1 MKQCAI
7 QIITEDPFKGG
18 HNGARWIALAK
29 DINRKIGRYENVVPY
44 HPKGSYYY
52 NGTKLNKEFFFRL
65 FHGYNNDANI
75 ATFDIFRNPT
85 MEELIEISN
94 AAKYV
99 GIKINLKTGKYIG
112 KLK

>member
-18 HNGARWIALAK
+18 RSGARWIALAK
-29 DINRKIGRYENVVPY
+29 DIDDIGGKYLNVNSF
-44 HPKGSYYY
+44 HPK
-52 NGTKLNKEFFFRL
+52 NGWGPTKLDKYFFERL
-65 FHGYNNDANI
+65 FHGNNFANI
-75 ATFDIFRNPT
+75 YKYDIIRNPT

-94 AAKYV
+94 AAKDV

>member
-18 HNGARWIALAK
+18 RKGSRWISLAK
-29 DINRKIGRYENVVPY
+29 DIDYIDGVYRNVNPF
-44 HPKGSYYY
+44 HPKGWWS
-52 NGTKLNKEFFFRL
+52 TKLDKYFFYKL
-65 FHGYNNDANI
+65 FHGNI
-75 ATFDIFRNPT
+75 FAHISKCDIIRNPT

-94 AAKYV
+94 AAKDV
-99 GIKINLKTGKYIG
+99 GIKINLKTGEYIG